1 METLFQPLPTSP
13 ARTKV
18 VGAADAVQL
27 IRNGDCVAIGGFGG
41 IGFAEALTLA
51 LEQRFIDTG
60 SPRDLTLVVG
70 ACPGDLKGRGIDRLA
85 HEGLIKRV
93 ISGHWGFAPK
103 LQGLAVMNRIE
114 AYNLP
119 LGCIAQL
126 FRDIAAGRPGLISRV
141 GLGTFVDPRHDG
153 GKVNERT
160 TEDLVELIT
169 IKGQEYLFYNAF
181 PLNIALLRGT
191 TADPEGNVTMER
203 EALILEALAT
213 ASAVHNSGGLAIVQ
227 VERLAEAGSLRSRE
241 VMIPGALVDCVLLA
255 PPEHHCQTMGIHYS
269 PAFSGEIRVPLRSIP
284 PLALTDRK
292 VIARRAAFEL
302 KPNSVVNLGVGMP
315 EGIASVANEEHVLKY
330 LTLTAE
336 PGVIGGMPAIGL
348 LNFGAAVNAQAI
360 IDQPAQFDFYDG
372 GGLDAAFLGMAQVD
386 REGNVNVSRF
396 GPRLPGAGGFI
407 NISQNAK
414 RLIFVGTFTAQGQSS
429 VQDDRPVTKNDG
441 AQPKFVHQVDQRTFS
456 GPVAAASGRSVL
468 YVTERCVF
476 RLVPEGLELC
486 EIAPGVDLER
496 DVLAFMGFKPIMQ
509 GEPKLMD
516 ARIFRPWLMGLKD
529 HLLALPMSARF
540 NYDRDRKLFFVNLE
554 GLVLSTGADL
564 EGLRTEMVTRLEAI
578 GERVHVIANYDHF
591 LIVPSLVDAYID
603 GLREIAER
611 YYERVSR
618 YSTSS
623 FMRLSLGEALQRR
636 GLGLHIFEN
645 WEEIVGRIRAPEA
658 GEARA

>member
-1 METLFQPLPTSP
+1 VETLFQPLPTSP

-18 VGAADAVQL
+18 VGTADAVQL
-27 IRNGDCVAIGGFGG
+27 VHEGDCVVIGGFGG
-41 IGFAEALTLA
+41 IGFAEALILA
-51 LEQRFIDTG
+51 LERRFVDTG
-60 SPRDLTLVVG
+60 SPRDLTLVMCVC
-70 ACPGDLKGRGIDRLA
+70 AGDLQASRGVDHLA
-85 HEGLIKRV
+85 HEGLVKRV

-103 LQGLAVMNRIE
+103 FQKLAVTNQIE

-141 GLGTFVDPRHDG
+141 GLDTFVDPRHGG
-153 GKVNERT
+153 GKVNART
-160 TEDLVELIT
+160 TDDLVNLIT
-169 IKGQEYLFYNAF
+169 VKGQEYLFYSTF
-181 PLNIALLRGT
+181 PTNIALLRGT
-191 TADPEGNVTMER
+191 TADSEGNVTLER
-203 EALILEALAT
+203 EALTLEALAI
-213 ASAVHNSGGLAIVQ
+213 ASAVHNSGGLVIVQ
-227 VERLAEAGSLRSRE
+227 VERLAEAGSLRSRDVE
-241 VMIPGALVDCVLLA
+241 IPAALVDCVVLA
-255 PPEHHCQTMGIHYS
+255 PREHHWQTMGTHYS
-269 PAFSGEIRVPLRSIP
+269 PAFSGEVRVTMRSIP
-284 PLALTDRK
+284 PLPLNDRK

-330 LTLTAE
+330 VTLTAE
-336 PGVIGGMPAIGL
+336 PGVIGGMPASG

-414 RLIFVGTFTAQGQSS
+414 RLIFVGTFTAQGQSW
-429 VQDDRPVTKNDG
+429 VQDNRLVTKNDG
-441 AQPKFVHQVDQRTFS
+441 AQPKFVHEVEQGTFS

-486 EIAPGVDLER
+486 EIAPGVDIER
-496 DVLAFMGFKPIMQ
+496 DVLAFMGFEPIMQ
-509 GEPKLMD
+509 AHPKLMD

-529 HLLALPMSARF
+529 HLLALPMAARF
-540 NYDRDRKLFFVNLE
+540 RYDPDGKLFFVNLE
-554 GLVLSTGADL
+554 GLVLSTRADL
-564 EGLRTEMVTRLEAI
+564 EALRTEMVTRLEAI
-578 GERVHVIANYDHF
+578 GEKVHVIANYDYF
-591 LIVPSLVDAYID
+591 LIVPDLVDAFMD
-603 GLREIAER
+603 GIRDLAER
-611 YYERVSR
+611 YYDRVSR

-623 FMRLSLGEALQRR
+623 FMRLTLGDALQSR
-636 GLGLHIFEN
+636 GLAPHIFEN
-645 WEEIVGRIRAPEA
+645 WEEIVGRIRAS
-658 GEARA
+658 